1 MALSSDDNGDRKHEI
16 CTELENLRHH
26 LRDIDAQIHE
36 ARLIGRAGMLAL
48 LITRHEILYLKR
60 ETELEN
66 ELETKYNI
74 FYHRYL

>member
-1 MALSSDDNGDRKHEI
+1 MELSSNDNGERKREI
-16 CTELENLRHH
+16 CMELENLRHH

-48 LITRHEILYLKR
+48 LITRREFLYLKR
-60 ETELEN
+60 EV

-74 FYHRYL
+74 FYRRYL

>member
-1 MALSSDDNGDRKHEI
+1 MALSYDDNGDRKHEI

-26 LRDIDAQIHE
+26 LRDIDAEIHE
-36 ARLIGRAGMLAL
+36 ARLIGRVGMLAL
-48 LITRHEILYLKR
+48 LITRREILYLKR

-74 FYHRYL
+74 FYRRYL